1 MTVNEYLSILSA
13 YRVQQPD
20 EIQFH
25 CSRLPGSQDFWWK
38 TLWNEIPLRI
48 VYHEKLALV
57 RQLKLTSRSN
67 NDFYKQLAIRVLL
80 ENGGIFVDW
89 NVLVVKNLDPFR
101 NYDVTLGKVSL
112 VFIWKAR
119 TASQGLNLTDVDLHA
134 R

>member
-1 MTVNEYLSILSA
+1 MSVTEYMSILSV

-25 CSRLPGSQDFWWK
+25 CSQLPGSKDFWWK
-38 TLWNEIPLRI
+38 TLWREIPLRI
-48 VYHEKLALV
+48 VYHEKLALI
-57 RQLKLTSRSN
+57 RQLQLTTKLN

-101 NYDVTLGKVSL
+101 NYDVTLGKVRS
-112 VFIWKAR
+112 
-119 TASQGLNLTDVDLHA
+119 GLCHLW
-134 R
+134 